1 MKENQAE
8 LKESSKAELVHT
20 PKGEVH
26 RTDDLLSQNGEQKYL
41 YFEGRPREYRF
52 NGQNGQFNLYG
63 DRILTDASG
72 RLLSTFSFQPIA
84 YRIFEDTLFGRS
96 VRELWAE
103 LFFVDNDNCVA
114 SIMFNNTSVNEL
126 YRLLEPILYERK
138 SLCDVVLT
146 IKPERVQSKNDPSK
160 SWYIGRFTYENAK
173 PERVAEMMEFV
184 RTHHVYRGET
194 LTVSAQHKLVS
205 QGYYMAIDPLDDYSL
220 QQAA

>member
-1 MKENQAE
+1 MKENQTE
-8 LKESSKAELVHT
+8 TKESPKGELVPT
-20 PKGEVH
+20 PKGELH
-26 RTDDLLSQNGEQKYL
+26 KTEDSSALAGEQKYL

-63 DRILTDASG
+63 DRVLTDGSG

-84 YRIFEDTLFGRS
+84 YRIFEDTLFGRA

-138 SLCDVVLT
+138 SLCDVVLN
-146 IKPERVQSKNDPSK
+146 IKPERVQSKSDPSK
-160 SWYIGRFTYENAK
+160 SWYIARFTYENAL
-173 PERVAEMMEFV
+173 PERIAEMKEYV
-184 RTHHVYRGET
+184 KTHQVYRGET

-205 QGYYMAIDPLDDYSL
+205 QGYYMAIEPLDDYSL

>member
-1 MKENQAE
+1 MEIDKKDNQAE
-8 LKESSKAELVHT
+8 VIVPVQASIAPQSHNALVPTH
-20 PKGEVH
+20 
-26 RTDDLLSQNGEQKYL
+26 EQKYL

-63 DRILTDASG
+63 DRILTDKSG
-72 RLLSTFSFQPIA
+72 RLLSSFSFQPIA
-84 YRIFEDTLFGRS
+84 YRIFEDCLFGRS
-96 VRELWAE
+96 LRELWAE
-103 LFFVDNDNCVA
+103 LFFVDEDNCVA

-126 YRLLEPILYERK
+126 YRLLEPILYERT

-160 SWYIGRFTYENAK
+160 SWFISRFTYETAK
-173 PERVAEMMEFV
+173 PEQIAEMREFV
-184 RTHHVYRGET
+184 RTHRVYRNET

>member
-1 MKENQAE
+1 MKENQTEVKDSQA
-8 LKESSKAELVHT
+8 AELVPT
-20 PKGEVH
+20 PKGEINK
-26 RTDDLLSQNGEQKYL
+26 TDDLAAHAGEQKYL

-63 DRILTDASG
+63 DRVLMDASG
-72 RLLSTFSFQPIA
+72 RMISTFSFQPIA
-84 YRIFEDTLFGRS
+84 YRIFEDCLFGRA

-103 LFFVDNDNCVA
+103 LFFVDKDNCVA

-146 IKPERVQSKNDPSK
+146 IKPERVQSKNDPNK
-160 SWYIGRFTYENAK
+160 SWFIARFNYENAR
-173 PERVAEMMEFV
+173 PELITEMKEYV
-184 RTHHVYRGET
+184 KVHHVYRGET

>member
-1 MKENQAE
+1 METDKKDNQQEGLIPTQAQVAQR
-8 LKESSKAELVHT
+8 SDDALV
-20 PKGEVH
+20 PVH
-26 RTDDLLSQNGEQKYL
+26 EQKYL

-63 DRILTDASG
+63 DRVLTDKSG
-72 RLLSTFSFQPIA
+72 RLPSSFSFQPIA
-84 YRIFEDTLFGRS
+84 YRIFEDCLFGRS
-96 VRELWAE
+96 LRELWAE
-103 LFFVDNDNCVA
+103 LFFVDEDNCVA
-114 SIMFNNTSVNEL
+114 CLMFNNTSVNEL

-146 IKPERVQSKNDPSK
+146 MKPERVQSKNDPNK
-160 SWYIGRFTYENAK
+160 SWFISRFTYEPAK
-173 PERVAEMMEFV
+173 PENIAEMREFI
-184 RTHHVYRGET
+184 RTHRVYRNET

>member
-1 MKENQAE
+1 MKDNQTE
-8 LKESSKAELVHT
+8 INDNQKEGLV
-20 PKGEVH
+20 PSPAADVQKKE
-26 RTDDLLSQNGEQKYL
+26 DLSGEQKYL

-63 DRILTDASG
+63 DRVLTDASG

-84 YRIFEDTLFGRS
+84 YRIFEDCLFGRS

-103 LFFVDNDNCVA
+103 LFFVDSDNCVA

-138 SLCDVVLT
+138 SLCDVILR

-160 SWYIGRFTYENAK
+160 SWYIARFAYEPAK
-173 PERVAEMMEFV
+173 PELIAEMREYV
-184 RTHHVYRGET
+184 KTHRVYRGET

-205 QGYYMAIDPLDDYSL
+205 QGYHMAIDPLDDYSL
-220 QQAA
+220 QQQAA

>member
-1 MKENQAE
+1 METNKQDKQQEGVIPTQTGIMQRSDDA
-8 LKESSKAELVHT
+8 LVPAH
-20 PKGEVH
+20 
-26 RTDDLLSQNGEQKYL
+26 EQKYL

-63 DRILTDASG
+63 DRVLTDKSG
-72 RLLSTFSFQPIA
+72 RLLSSFSFQPIA
-84 YRIFEDTLFGRS
+84 YRIFEDCLFGRS
-96 VRELWAE
+96 LRELWAE
-103 LFFVDNDNCVA
+103 LFFVDEDDCVA

-160 SWYIGRFTYENAK
+160 SWFISRFTYEPAK
-173 PERVAEMMEFV
+173 PERIAEMREFV
-184 RTHHVYRGET
+184 RTHRVYRNET

>member
-1 MKENQAE
+1 METTNN
-8 LKESSKAELVHT
+8 ESQKIEVAPSQLSVKQQTDSALVAA
-20 PKGEVH
+20 
-26 RTDDLLSQNGEQKYL
+26 SEQKYL

-63 DRILTDASG
+63 DRVLTDPSG
-72 RLLSTFSFQPIA
+72 RLVSTFSFQPIA
-84 YRIFEDTLFGRS
+84 YRIFEDGLFGRS
-96 VRELWAE
+96 LRELWAE
-103 LFFVDNDNCVA
+103 LFFVDEDNCVS

-146 IKPERVQSKNDPSK
+146 IKPERVQSKSDPNK
-160 SWYIGRFTYENAK
+160 SWFIARFSYETAK
-173 PERVAEMMEFV
+173 PERIAEMREFV
-184 RTHHVYRGET
+184 KTHRVFRNET

-205 QGYYMAIDPLDDYSL
+205 QGYYLAIDPLDDYSL

>member
-1 MKENQAE
+1 MSDIKDNQKEGLVPA
-8 LKESSKAELVHT
+8 KSSETNALVASSMN
-20 PKGEVH
+20 PE
-26 RTDDLLSQNGEQKYL
+26 EQKYL

-63 DRILTDASG
+63 DRVLTDASG

-84 YRIFEDTLFGRS
+84 YRIFEDCLFGRS
-96 VRELWAE
+96 LRELWAE
-103 LFFVDNDNCVA
+103 LFFVDSDNCVA

-138 SLCDVVLT
+138 SLCDVILT
-146 IKPERVQSKNDPSK
+146 IKPERVQSKNDPGK
-160 SWYIGRFTYENAK
+160 SWYIARFTYEPAK
-173 PERVAEMMEFV
+173 PELIAEMREFV
-184 RTHHVYRGET
+184 KTHRVFRSET

-220 QQAA
+220 QQQAA